1 MKKKFTFGWLRYAA
15 LYLLDVMA
23 AVQPQAVVQQKAVQQ
38 MEEAYLT

>member
-1 MKKKFTFGWLRYAA
+1 MVWLRYAA

-23 AVQPQAVVQQKAVQQ
+23 AVQPQATVVQQKAVQQ

>member
-1 MKKKFTFGWLRYAA
+1 MVWLRYAA